1 MIRHRALDTCSLMGL
16 VALLV
21 LTLTTSRLDDALAQ
35 DLSLTADVGKA
46 EFFEGE
52 PIFILVQ

>member
-1 MIRHRALDTCSLMGL
+1 MGL

-46 EFFEGE
+46 EFFEANR
-52 PIFILVQ
+52 FSS